1 MILGITGGTGCG
13 KTTLLKLLEAQ
24 GALIIDCD
32 AVYHQL
38 LETDQTMLQEIGSRF
53 PGVIQENKLDR
64 KKLGSIVFADP
75 KALQD
80 LNTITHKA
88 VKQAVLK
95 LLETAP
101 DLVGIDAIG
110 LFEGGLAELC
120 QLTVA
125 VTAPEDVR
133 IARLMARE
141 GISREYASARIAAQR
156 PQSEFSALCDVT
168 LENNGTLEDF
178 QKKCLAFFRQQGI
191 MILGN

>member
-38 LETDQTMLQEIGSRF
+38 LETDQTMLDEIGSRF

-75 KALQD
+75 KVLQD
-80 LNTITHKA
+80 LNAITHKA

-110 LFEGGLAELC
+110 LFEGDLSELC
-120 QLTVA
+120 QLTIA

>member
-13 KTTLLKLLEAQ
+13 KTTLLNLLEKQ
-24 GALIIDCD
+24 GALVIDCD
-32 AVYHQL
+32 KVYHQL
-38 LETDQTMLQEIGSRF
+38 LESDRSLLEEIGTRF
-53 PGVIQENKLDR
+53 PGVITEGKLDR

-75 KALQD
+75 QALQD
-80 LNTITHKA
+80 LNAITHKA
-88 VKQAVLK
+88 VKKEVLR

-141 GISREYASARIAAQR
+141 HISQEYAAARIAAQR
-156 PQSEFSALCDVT
+156 PQAEFAALCDVT
-168 LENNGTLEDF
+168 LENSTSLEDF
-178 QKKCLAFFRQQGI
+178 QNKCLAFFRQQGI
-191 MILGN
+191 IALEN

>member
-13 KTTLLKLLEAQ
+13 KTTLLNLLEKQ
-24 GALIIDCD
+24 GALVIDCD
-32 AVYHQL
+32 KVYHQL
-38 LETDQTMLQEIGSRF
+38 LESDRSLLEEIGTRF
-53 PGVIQENKLDR
+53 PGVITEGKLDR

-75 KALQD
+75 QTLQD
-80 LNTITHKA
+80 LNKITHKA
-88 VKQAVLK
+88 VKKEVLR

-141 GISREYASARIAAQR
+141 HISQEYAAARIAAQR
-156 PQSEFSALCDVT
+156 PQAEFAALCDVT
-168 LENNGTLEDF
+168 LENSTSLEDF
-178 QKKCLAFFRQQGI
+178 QNKCLAFFRQQGI
-191 MILGN
+191 IALEN